1 MFINDKEGL
10 SPAEIIR
17 MLGER
22 FRDYRMR
29 MNKTQKE
36 ISEFTAISIP
46 TIYKFE
52 RGRLTD
58 MSMAN
63 MLKLLRSVGLE
74 SSWDNLIPDLPESH
88 YLYKANK
95 KRQRRRHPHK

>member
-1 MFINDKEGL
+1 MYNYEQEGL
-10 SPAEIIR
+10 APVEIIR
-17 MLGER
+17 TLGER

-29 MNKTQKE
+29 RNKTQKE
-36 ISEFTAISIP
+36 ISEFTNLSIP

-52 RGRLTD
+52 RGKLTD

-74 SSWDNLIPDLPESH
+74 TSWDNLIPDLPESP
-88 YLYKANK
+88 YLYKADK
-95 KRQRRRHPHK
+95 KRQRIRHPRK